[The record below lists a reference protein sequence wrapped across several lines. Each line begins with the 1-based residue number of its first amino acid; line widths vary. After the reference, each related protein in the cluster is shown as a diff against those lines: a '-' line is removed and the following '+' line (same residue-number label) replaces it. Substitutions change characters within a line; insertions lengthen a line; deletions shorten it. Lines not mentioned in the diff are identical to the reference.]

1 MRVNWMRS
9 DCDRRAS
16 RGSAR
21 AGRLGRRRRWPTPWA
36 GAADRR
42 RRCRPPCRCGRT
54 GTPCRLHSS
63 TRSASAECPPRR
75 ISNWHTHTHKMKNE
89 PPTTLVGRIF
99 FIEFHLVR
107 ERNRSDRFIFQ
118 IESSN
123 LGPSAATGRNLM
135 YRCVHWNSEKE
146 NQRKIVDF

>member
-1 MRVNWMRS
+1 
-9 DCDRRAS
+9 
-16 RGSAR
+16 
-21 AGRLGRRRRWPTPWA
+21 
-36 GAADRR
+36 
-42 RRCRPPCRCGRT
+42 
-54 GTPCRLHSS
+54 
-63 TRSASAECPPRR
+63 
-75 ISNWHTHTHKMKNE
+75 MKNE

-135 YRCVHWNSEKE
+135 YRCVH
-146 NQRKIVDF
+146 